1 MNSNFTED
9 AIKKGL
15 ENYNK
20 MLKAWE
26 DLLRLSSREES
37 GDTMK
42 SWMDSM
48 ASINKDIFGMF
59 SKPLAKPD
67 LWLAPDKEK
76 WEEIVKS
83 FQKPFKAF
91 PTDAKMPLQ
100 SMDDLAKFSS
110 EWHESF
116 TKLVNSWLEGVRK
129 ISEYQKL
136 EDKDKS
142 LAEYF
147 DATEEFLNSCTS
159 FRNEQ
164 TKAMFNLWKNSVL
177 KMKETAG
184 KKEPEK
190 KGAKK

>member
-1 MNSNFTED
+1 MTSNFNED

-26 DLLRLSSREES
+26 DLLRLSPREES
-37 GDTMK
+37 DDTMK

-48 ASINKDIFGMF
+48 ASINKDVFGMF
-59 SKPLAKPD
+59 SKSLAKPD
-67 LWLAPDKEK
+67 MWMAPDKEK
-76 WEEIVKS
+76 WEEFAKS
-83 FQKPFKAF
+83 FQKPFAAF
-91 PTDAKMPLQ
+91 PTDAKMPFQ

-129 ISEYQKL
+129 ISEFQKL

-147 DATEEFLNSCTS
+147 DATEAFLNSWTS

-164 TKAMFNLWKNSVL
+164 TKAMFILWKNSVL
-177 KMKETAG
+177 KMKENAG

-190 KGAKK
+190 KAAKK

>member
-1 MNSNFTED
+1 MASNFAED
-9 AIKKGL
+9 AMKKGL

-26 DLLRLSSREES
+26 DLLRLSPRDES
-37 GDTMK
+37 ADTMK

-48 ASINKDIFGMF
+48 ASINKDVFGVF
-59 SKPLAKPD
+59 SKSLAKPD
-67 LWLAPDKEK
+67 LWIAPDKEK
-76 WEEIVKS
+76 WEEFFKP
-83 FQKPFKAF
+83 FQKPLAAF
-91 PTDAKMPLQ
+91 PTEAKMPLQ

-116 TKLVNSWLEGVRK
+116 TKLVNAWLEGARK
-129 ISEYQKL
+129 ISECQKQ
-136 EDKDKS
+136 EDKDRS

-147 DATEEFLNSCTS
+147 DCTEAFLDSWTS

-164 TKAMFNLWKNSVL
+164 TKAMFTLWKNSVL
-177 KMKETAG
+177 KMKENAV

-190 KGAKK
+190 KAAKK